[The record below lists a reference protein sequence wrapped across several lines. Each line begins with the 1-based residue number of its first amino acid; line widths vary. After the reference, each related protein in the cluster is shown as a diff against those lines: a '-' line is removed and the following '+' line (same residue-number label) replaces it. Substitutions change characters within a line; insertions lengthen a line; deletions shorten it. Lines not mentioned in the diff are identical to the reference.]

1 MSVDE
6 LPFPAVRHGAS
17 GNALFLKRTH
27 GAAFDVAPGGPISSG
42 GGSGSFGESGS
53 VRDDSV
59 GDGSVCDGSGDNGG
73 LPGVSANTGGLRSG
87 SGDTGGPREAQSLS
101 SRFTGARRGASGSSW
116 LNQHEFPHLQY
127 PPTKKCLHLVSESFS
142 LASFLCEW
150 PSRSLPFS

>member
-1 MSVDE
+1 MSDPMSVDE

-59 GDGSVCDGSGDNGG
+59 GDDSGDAGG

-101 SRFTGARRGASGSSW
+101 SRFTGARRGASGSS
-116 LNQHEFPHLQY
+116 
-127 PPTKKCLHLVSESFS
+127 
-142 LASFLCEW
+142 
-150 PSRSLPFS
+150 